1 MLTVCPKEVPII
13 CTLAAKCE
21 QIYSDIFKR
30 IKKIHKTF
38 VAIGTAVTRNA
49 HINIY
54 TWFRVGVSV
63 LSYAT
68 SHVNIVRYISQESLP
83 SSHGSGLSQT
93 VFSKGTN

>member
-49 HINIY
+49 YINIY
-54 TWFRVGVSV
+54 TWFRAGVSV

-68 SHVNIVRYISQESLP
+68 SHVNRVRYISQQESLP

-93 VFSKGTN
+93 FFF